1 MGLYP
6 GSRSTMITTNLNL
19 EELEKKVGDHTMDR
33 LIGSCRIV
41 ENARFKLP
49 AGKGI
54 INKKME
60 AFNEQNNSY
69 PGNER
74 GG

>member
-1 MGLYP
+1 MYYGFK
-6 GSRSTMITTNLNL
+6 G
-19 EELEKKVGDHTMDR
+19 VFWFAD
-33 LIGSCRIV
+33 V
-41 ENARFKLP
+41 EFR
-49 AGKGI
+49 GI